1 MVVIMLQVPGGS
13 FGTIRMLKTEGR
25 RLRLR
30 DEEKNMK
37 RNWNIRRRIRNIGC

>member
-25 RLRLR
+25 RLRVS
-30 DEEKNMK
+30 DAEKNMK